1 MPARP
6 GFIQPDKDATEAA
19 MDRALDALAAVFEAI
34 GPGERTLE
42 IAILRTDGMPL
53 HQAVKFSPTA
63 DVKLS
68 GILGADDFY
77 TLAVFLVFALEGS
90 TVTGATL
97 IATTAAKPHPRAC
110 GWTVRA
116 GWLHPM
122 STTDVEVALI
132 PCPGVTAED
141 RDIYTAP
148 ALPEPTADDEGT
160 DRA

>member
-6 GFIQPDKDATEAA
+6 GFIPPDKAATEAA

-34 GPGERTLE
+34 GPGERTLD
-42 IAILRTDGMPL
+42 IAIMRADGVPL
-53 HQAVKFSPTA
+53 CQAVDFSPTA
-63 DVKLS
+63 NVKLS
-68 GILGADDFY
+68 GILGDDDYY

-97 IATTAAKPHPRAC
+97 IATTAAEPRPRAC
-110 GWTVRA
+110 GWSVRD

-122 STTDVEVALI
+122 NTATVEVALI
-132 PCPGVTAED
+132 PCPGVVTED
-141 RDIYTAP
+141 REIYTAP
-148 ALPEPTADDEGT
+148 TLPEPPAIDKGT